1 MAREPGV
8 RARRRPKLR
17 RERPGP
23 APASPGAA
31 ASPPSP
37 GRALRAAVR
46 PPPPS
51 GPADPVTCPAES
63 PQQPGHRLGLPGA
76 TAAAILGRQL
86 GHLTSPPT
94 SAATFSARAG
104 RPARS
109 SQAGGRSTNGRSL
122 SVAPPSS
129 SASAPSSL
137 RSGRGGMGRNL
148 EATTP
153 LAPPSTRPKMAA
165 GEWGQA
171 GGRSARDGR
180 GLWARPRLQ
189 PRPLAHPKMAGEWG
203 LGSGVSDGS
212 PSPPREPPS
221 PHLRTSPGLAA
232 RAAPC
237 SSLCVF
243 WFFFRDPSVLCG
255 LAGWLR
261 GL

>member
-1 MAREPGV
+1 VQGALECRGPPARPPRPSGPRPLQLTPSRHTLSSLSAMAREPGV

-165 GEWGQA
+165 GE
-171 GGRSARDGR
+171 
-180 GLWARPRLQ
+180 
-189 PRPLAHPKMAGEWG
+189 
-203 LGSGVSDGS
+203 
-212 PSPPREPPS
+212 
-221 PHLRTSPGLAA
+221 
-232 RAAPC
+232 
-237 SSLCVF
+237 
-243 WFFFRDPSVLCG
+243 
-255 LAGWLR
+255 
-261 GL
+261 